1 MGTHRGLGELN
12 VRVLALSIKAA
23 AAAITCRQ
31 GCTPDA
37 SRSNGHEKY
46 ATAVFERHKIVPER
60 RRQYQ
65 YSHDSINKMACQN

>member
-23 AAAITCRQ
+23 AAAITRRH

-37 SRSNGHEKY
+37 SGSNGHEKY
-46 ATAVFERHKIVPER
+46 ATAVSERHKVVPECR
-60 RRQYQ
+60 QQYQ
-65 YSHDSINKMACQN
+65 YSRDSINKMACQN